1 MSVEEL
7 CTACRK
13 GNIRTIKRIL
23 SLGGL
28 DVNGGGVTP
37 LMEAMHRNH
46 PAIVT
51 RLLAHPDI
59 RLDCTSSN
67 GLGPLHFACYGNS
80 PSVIPVFGQD
90 SRCTPAII
98 NAKDR
103 WGQTALMQAVD
114 CGNLDCVKEMDKLE
128 GTDWGTDND
137 KGETLLDVAR
147 NTRTERNPMVLQY
160 LLDRNKSVKLFG
172 IF

>member
-37 LMEAMHRNH
+37 LMEAMRRNH

-90 SRCTPAII
+90 SRCTLAMI

-128 GTDWGTDND
+128 GTDWDTEND
-137 KGETLLDVAR
+137 KGETLLEVAR
-147 NTRTERNPMVLQY
+147 QNTRKGKEKVLHY
-160 LLDRNKSVKLFG
+160 LLVRN
-172 IF
+172 

>member
-1 MSVEEL
+1 MRDKENEYKRVV
-7 CTACRK
+7 
-13 GNIRTIKRIL
+13 RIL
-23 SLGGL
+23 SLGLL
-28 DVNGGGVTP
+28 DVNSCDGGGVTP
-37 LMEAMHRNH
+37 LMEAMRRNH
-46 PAIVT
+46 TDIVT

-103 WGQTALMQAVD
+103 WGQTALIVR
-114 CGNLDCVKEMDKLE
+114 NLYTC
-128 GTDWGTDND
+128 
-137 KGETLLDVAR
+137 AF
-147 NTRTERNPMVLQY
+147 
-160 LLDRNKSVKLFG
+160 LFG
-172 IF
+172 TEAECH